1 VSENI
6 STTKGKQMQK
16 KTRSIFEEL
25 DGIYSQMVQKDV
37 TDSMPAAS
45 IKQKG

>member
-1 VSENI
+1 
-6 STTKGKQMQK
+6 MQK

-37 TDSMPAAS
+37 PAAG